1 MAKTFR
7 DPRRSYRMEPS
18 PAQGEARFQVVV
30 EETDLWVVARSD
42 LHREVEALV
51 RVLRGQLKAHIAL
64 QPEFLTSLVP
74 VSVQPGAPDIVRRM
88 AEAAEAC
95 GVGPMAAVA
104 GTMAELVAREFVAQ
118 TPDILVENGGD
129 CFLCS
134 TRERIVGLLPDPE
147 AGVSVGLRLLPEDF
161 PLSLCASSGRIGH
174 SLSFGRGDIVVVRSP
189 SGALADAAATALS
202 NRLKSSR
209 DLEQVVEAAKG
220 LEAAGVQGV
229 FAQCGSK
236 LAVWGRMELA
246 ALGG

>member
-1 MAKTFR
+1 MAKIFR

-18 PAQGEARFQVVV
+18 SAQGEARFQVVV
-30 EETDLWVVARSD
+30 EETDLWVVARGD

-51 RVLRGQLKAHIAL
+51 RALRGQLKAHIAL

-74 VSVQPGAPDIVRRM
+74 VRVRPGATDIVRRM

-104 GTMAELVAREFVAQ
+104 GTIAELVARAFVALS
-118 TPDILVENGGD
+118 PDILVENGGD

-134 TRERIVGLLPDPE
+134 TRERVVGLLPSPE
-147 AGVSVGLRLLPEDF
+147 AGVTVGLRLSPEDF

-209 DLEQVVEAAKG
+209 DLEQVVEAAKR

-229 FAQCGSK
+229 FAQCGDK

-246 ALGG
+246 ALGD

>member
-7 DPRRSYRMEPS
+7 DPRRAYRMEPA
-18 PAQGEARFQVVV
+18 PVQGEARFQVVV
-30 EETDLWVVARSD
+30 EETDLWVVAEKD

-51 RVLRGQLKAHIAL
+51 RTLRGQIKTHITL

-74 VSVQPGAPDIVRRM
+74 VAVRPGAPEIVRRM
-88 AEAAEAC
+88 AEAAEVC

-104 GTMAELVAREFVAQ
+104 GTMAELVARAFEDR
-118 TPDILVENGGD
+118 TPNILVENGGD

-134 TRERIVGLLPDPE
+134 TRERVVGLLPDPE
-147 AGVSVGLRLLPEDF
+147 AGVSVGLRFAPEEF

-174 SLSFGRGDIVVVRSP
+174 SLSFGHGDLVVVRSP

-209 DLEQVVEAAKG
+209 DLEQVVDGAKR

-229 FAQCGSK
+229 FAQCGGK